1 MISSSTFGQIN
12 FPSSRVDGVD
22 HDDNDGKID
31 DEKRT
36 YSRHFEG
43 TGKLLFVTTCNLSGD
58 FASVYLLDN
67 NSELLGHIS
76 EITEFSEEE
85 SKPKQT
91 RRAARFFHADEG
103 IVVCKVDIQVDN
115 GDTSSLS
122 SEILG
127 LPFDNVVVLTSN
139 HIAAFKTSNPEN
151 AAPLTRCLS
160 SAQWI
165 EGMPAKQLDRPNVV
179 GGLPGAVL
187 SMCEFSGRPALLIV
201 NYSDSLE
208 TDSTSLSGFSPVYEV
223 AGIRLRNAFLP
234 RPNAKERLEQLCESR
249 YGNLY
254 M

>member
-1 MISSSTFGQIN
+1 M
-12 FPSSRVDGVD
+12 
-22 HDDNDGKID
+22 
-31 DEKRT
+31 
-36 YSRHFEG
+36 
-43 TGKLLFVTTCNLSGD
+43 
-58 FASVYLLDN
+58 YLLDN

-122 SEILG
+122 SEVGGAPHGLHFVFFCLLVCSPYATFITQILG
-127 LPFDNVVVLTSN
+127 LSFDNVVVLTSN

-179 GGLPGAVL
+179 GGLPGAGKL
-187 SMCEFSGRPALLIV
+187 SMKVPLIMDH
-201 NYSDSLE
+201 YIS
-208 TDSTSLSGFSPVYEV
+208 
-223 AGIRLRNAFLP
+223 
-234 RPNAKERLEQLCESR
+234 
-249 YGNLY
+249 
-254 M
+254 